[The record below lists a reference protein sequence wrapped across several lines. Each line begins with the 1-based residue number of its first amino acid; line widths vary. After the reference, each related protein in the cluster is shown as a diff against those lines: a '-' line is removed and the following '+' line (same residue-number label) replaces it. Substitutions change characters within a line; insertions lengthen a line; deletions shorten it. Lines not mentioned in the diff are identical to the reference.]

1 MSDAGVLPH
10 ASGEQVS
17 ENPSQSLLERL
28 FSRKAAAML
37 WRNTVVSCLVFGV
50 SITLLWVLVEFF
62 GFQQVVAAGIGF
74 VVANSLHY
82 ALGRTWIFRGTDR
95 AIASGY
101 VYFLANGGLGLAV
114 TVGLFAA
121 LLRYTP
127 MNYLVARVLVSVLAG
142 LVMFALNAVLN
153 FRRL

>member
-1 MSDAGVLPH
+1 MSDVGFLPQG
-10 ASGEQVS
+10 SGEEVS
-17 ENPSQSLLERL
+17 RHPRSSLFARL
-28 FSRKAAAML
+28 FSRKAAVML

-50 SITLLWVLVEFF
+50 SIASLWVLVEFL
-62 GFQQVVAAGIGF
+62 GMKEVVAAAIGF
-74 VVANSLHY
+74 VAANSLHY
-82 ALGRTWIFRGTDR
+82 ALGRSWIFRGTDR

-101 VYFLANGGLGLAV
+101 VYFLASGGLGLAV

-127 MNYLVARVLVSVLAG
+127 MNYLVARALVSVFAG
-142 LVMFALNAVLN
+142 LIMFALNALLN